1 MKNEKLARKNL
12 DDRLSKMKL
21 TDFTRP
27 QRGWIHALR
36 EALGMTS
43 AQLAKRVRVSQPGI
57 IQMERAEQRGAI
69 TLETLERAAR
79 ALDCTLVY
87 ALVPNTSLQDIVTK
101 QAEKVAKERLATV
114 NHTMRLEKQGVSKAA
129 LKDQYDRILD
139 TLLRDSARKL
149 WEK

>member
-12 DDRLSKMKL
+12 DHRLSKLKP
-21 TDFTRP
+21 TDFARP

-87 ALVPNTSLQDIVTK
+87 ALVPNTSLQDTVTK
-101 QAEKVAKERLATV
+101 RAERVAKERLATV
-114 NHTMRLEKQGVSKAA
+114 NHTMRLEKQEVSKAA

>member
-1 MKNEKLARKNL
+1 
-12 DDRLSKMKL
+12 
-21 TDFTRP
+21 
-27 QRGWIHALR
+27 
-36 EALGMTS
+36 MTS

-101 QAEKVAKERLATV
+101 RAEKVAKERLATV